1 MATIISHSPEE
12 TAALGRRFAETIEP
26 GALLGLRGDLGAGK
40 TEFVRGLARGL
51 GYTGRVHSPT
61 FALLNE
67 YRGGRLPI
75 YHIDL
80 YRLETARE
88 IESAGLD
95 DFYYQID
102 GVTLIE
108 WVDRLSAVN
117 MPLPNLKLI
126 TFQTLN
132 ETSRE
137 ITYDDPR
144 A

>member
-117 MPLPNLKLI
+117 IPLPNLKLI
-126 TFQTLN
+126 IFQTLN

-137 ITYDDPR
+137 ITYDDSR